1 MNKDATPALINENV
15 KKYGAVVIN
24 SNSTVEDEASGVT
37 YGSETPDTAHSSK
50 TWSAARRNEHFLFIV
65 QQVIIRK

>member
-24 SNSTVEDEASGVT
+24 SSSTVEDEASGVT
-37 YGSETPDTAHSSK
+37 YGAKHRIQLIAAKHGALPAGMSIFSLLSS
-50 TWSAARRNEHFLFIV
+50 R
-65 QQVIIRK
+65 